1 MTNPIMIRRIRCGHL
16 EAVIAGIARPDGEIR
31 YGVFFHRL
39 ASSEQRR
46 DHPLFDYGELLT
58 IAKLARLAH
67 GALRLL
73 IEQPDDPTEH

>member
-1 MTNPIMIRRIRCGHL
+1 M
-16 EAVIAGIARPDGEIR
+16 
-31 YGVFFHRL
+31 FFHRL

-67 GALRLL
+67 GALRML